1 MLDSVG
7 IKKIEE
13 KSKQFL
19 IEKIIH
25 VIEFENP
32 YATKS
37 EKKPEI
43 LSIIQRNYK
52 ITRIVYQQLYFDT
65 AEHFAEFIKSLS
77 IFELQD
83 LDEDIRANGWGIKE
97 ISEIRDSEK
106 KFISRK
112 IVQYKKLLLKQSM

>member
-43 LSIIQRNYK
+43 SSIIQRNYK
-52 ITRIVYQQLYFDT
+52 ITRSVYQQLYFDT

-106 KFISRK
+106 KFIIRK

>member
-13 KSKQFL
+13 KNKQFL

-25 VIEFENP
+25 GIKFENL
-32 YATKS
+32 YTTNL

-43 LSIIQRNYK
+43 LPTIERNYK
-52 ITRIVYQQLYFDT
+52 IAGRVYQQLHFDT
-65 AEHFAEFIKSLS
+65 AERFAEFIKSYL

-83 LDEDIRANGWGIKE
+83 LDEDIRAKDWE
-97 ISEIRDSEK
+97 
-106 KFISRK
+106 
-112 IVQYKKLLLKQSM
+112 

>member
-13 KSKQFL
+13 KSEQFL

-52 ITRIVYQQLYFDT
+52 ITRSVYQQLYFDT
-65 AEHFAEFIKSLS
+65 AEHFVEFIKSLS
-77 IFELQD
+77 IFELRD
-83 LDEDIRANGWGIKE
+83 LDEDISANGWGIKE

>member
-43 LSIIQRNYK
+43 SSIIQRNYK
-52 ITRIVYQQLYFDT
+52 ITRSVYQQLYFDT

-83 LDEDIRANGWGIKE
+83 LDEDIRVNGWGIKE